1 MKHFTQKIRRERV
14 WYALALLF
22 VILLGIASRQFPYIF
37 PIALGKYPG
46 DALWTIAVYLLCC
59 IILPK
64 TPAYKIAGIA
74 LLISFLDEIS
84 QLYQAPWINEIRRT
98 YPGHVILG
106 SGFSMADLVAYTVG
120 TALAYIAEQGA
131 FFLRSRGGY
140 R

>member
-1 MKHFTQKIRRERV
+1 M
-14 WYALALLF
+14 WYLLLLILI
-22 VILLGIASRQFPYIF
+22 VILGLASRKYPLFFPSVS
-37 PIALGKYPG
+37 GKYPG

-64 TPAYKIAGIA
+64 TPSYKIAGIA

-120 TALAYIAEQGA
+120 AALAYIAEQGA